1 MDITWYGH
9 ACFRI
14 KDRTAT
20 IVTDPYD
27 KSIGLALPSLKADI
41 VTVSHDHPGHSYVK
55 AVKGDPFV
63 INGPGEY
70 ELKDVFITGTRTFH
84 DSRNGRDRGKN
95 TVFLFEMEDLRVC
108 HLGDIGHLPN
118 QSQVEAL
125 GDISV
130 LLIPVGSNASLKVS
144 QAAEMISLLEPSI
157 VVPMHY
163 RIKGLAIKL
172 DPVEKFLKEL
182 GLGSIEEQETLKVS
196 KGSLPEETQV
206 VLLSAK
212 QGG

>member
-20 IVTDPYD
+20 IVTDPFD
-27 KSIGLALPSLKADI
+27 KSIGLSVPSLRAEV
-41 VTVSHDHPGHSYVK
+41 VTVSHDHPGHSNTK

-63 INGPGEY
+63 IDGPGEY
-70 ELKDVFITGTRTFH
+70 EISGAFITGISTYH
-84 DSRNGRDRGKN
+84 DARNGKDRGKN
-95 TVFLFEMEDLRVC
+95 TVFILELEDLTVC
-108 HLGDIGHLPN
+108 HLGDLGHLPT
-118 QSQVEAL
+118 QSQVEAI

-130 LLIPVGSNASLKVS
+130 LLIPVGGVSTLKVS
-144 QAAEMISLLEPSI
+144 QVAEAISLLDPSI

-163 RIKGLAIKL
+163 RLPGLAFKL
-172 DPVEKFLKEL
+172 DPVDKFLKEL
-182 GLGSIEEQETLKVS
+182 GLTAVEEQDMLKVS

-206 VLLSAK
+206 VLLTPK
-212 QGG
+212 